1 MIHTVSIVSSRALV
15 VLLLSV
21 AISVPVYSAPG
32 GASQLVVAQSADI
45 TTADPRVGDISIE
58 YSVYVQICDP
68 LVQFDTN
75 SRIVPALATSWRA
88 PNPTTYEFTLRSG
101 AKFHDGTPVTA
112 ADVKATVDRM
122 LDPSFK
128 SASASDYV
136 QLIKSTEVVSP
147 SVVRFNLQIPFAGF
161 LNRMTKI
168 FPVSQQA
175 VQRLGDQEF
184 SRHPVCAGAFKFVEW
199 VRDDHILLEAF
210 DGYWGGRPKIDRLI
224 IRPIPQ
230 ASTRTAA
237 LRSGEVDLAVA
248 VPPDQILGIKQD
260 ANLKLLEKETGRFE
274 FFFLDTF
281 SRPFDDKRVRQAI
294 NYAVDW
300 NGIVRSIMGGYGRRA
315 PGPAMPYMDGY
326 REVAGHS
333 YNPAK
338 AKQLLIEA
346 GYPNGFDL
354 TVETPNG
361 RYFVDREIA
370 QAVVGYLRTVAG
382 INANLQV
389 YEWGQYVGRQRT
401 KQFKMGLWG
410 FVAGFPLFDDVGFHF
425 EPAHGAKYYGNPEV
439 TRLFEQ
445 GRVELDATRRRAIYA
460 RLTDLIVEEAPWL
473 FGAAIVGT
481 YGANRR
487 LEWEPRYG
495 TDILYGLNASHAQIG
510 ATSIQPPLPVG
521 GLGPHRNVCLAAT

>member
-1 MIHTVSIVSSRALV
+1 MTQFTSRVLVAVIVTVFVALSLPGYGGPTSTQ
-15 VLLLSV
+15 VLT
-21 AISVPVYSAPG
+21 
-32 GASQLVVAQSADI
+32 VAQSADI
-45 TTADPRVGDISIE
+45 TTADPRVGDTAIE
-58 YSVYVQICDP
+58 YSVYVQVCDP
-68 LVQFDTN
+68 LIAFDAN
-75 SRIVPALATSWRA
+75 AKIVPMLATSWKVV
-88 PNPTTYEFTLRSG
+88 NPTTYEFTLRSG
-101 AKFHDGTPVTA
+101 VKFHDGTTLTS

-122 LDPSFK
+122 LDPALK
-128 SASASDYV
+128 SLSASDYV
-136 QLIKSTEVVSP
+136 LLIKSVDAVTP
-147 SVVRFNLQIPFAGF
+147 SLVRFNLHIPFAGF

-175 VQRLGDQEF
+175 AQRLGDAEF
-184 SRHPVCAGAFKFVEW
+184 GRHPVCAGPFKFVEW

-210 DGYWGGRPKIDRLI
+210 DGYWGGRPKIEKI
-224 IRPIPQ
+224 VIKPIPQ
-230 ASTRTAA
+230 ASTRAAA
-237 LRSGEVDLAVA
+237 LRSGEVDLAVNLS
-248 VPPDQILGIKQD
+248 PDVLQAIKQD
-260 ANLKLLEKETGRFE
+260 ARLKLLEKETGRFE
-274 FFFLDTF
+274 FFHLDTL

-326 REVAGHS
+326 TEVTGYE

-346 GYPNGFDL
+346 GFPNGFEL
-354 TVETPNG
+354 TVESPNG

-389 YEWGQYVGRQRT
+389 YEWGQYVGRRRN
-401 KQFKMGLWG
+401 KQHKMGLWG
-410 FVAGFPLFDDVGFHF
+410 FVAGFRLFDDVGFHF
-425 EPAHGAKYYGNPEV
+425 EPALGAKYYNNSEV

-445 GRVELDATRRRAIYA
+445 ARVELDASKRRALYS
-460 RLTDLIVEEAPWL
+460 RLSNLIVEEAPWL

-487 LEWEPRYG
+487 LEWEAPSN
-495 TDILYGLNASHAQIG
+495 TDILYGLSRAV
-510 ATSIQPPLPVG
+510 LK
-521 GLGPHRNVCLAAT
+521 